1 MGRFSTRALSCGFS
15 RRLSRTLSQGHR
27 AGRCAQNSLQVLLT
41 CYTMGRRRTRINLGL
56 GPAFL
61 PAAGT
66 CLATREVHLGIRV
79 AAAPAA
85 PVGDVQAAVARVA
98 PTAAGMVAM
107 DWTKRCRRVRN
118 APLHHWDKSPDGR
131 FHSKVG

>member
-1 MGRFSTRALSCGFS
+1 Q
-15 RRLSRTLSQGHR
+15 SQVRDHNR
-27 AGRCAQNSLQVLLT
+27 VAHPLCAHPLQVLLA
-41 CYTMGRRRTRINLGL
+41 CYTRGRRTTRISLGI

-61 PAAGT
+61 PAAGNR
-66 CLATREVHLGIRV
+66 LATREVHLGLRV

-85 PVGDVQAAVARVA
+85 LVGDVQAAVARVA
-98 PTAAGMVAM
+98 PTAARMVAM